1 MLGLKQL
8 ASDPS
13 VLGLTRVLSSSIS
26 ELLFAALAPGPF
38 RSWFWVTN
46 SVASGTSCVGLDDLA
61 GREGPFHLGFVN
73 VLLQPI
79 FTGLVFVVGTD
90 NVASAFVGNGPAP
103 AARSRPHRILAVEPM
118 ADHDRPSSLL
128 PHGFVSDVS
137 LRAAFRWTKNCVFK
151 TRITLGSL
159 GLSPRSRSCM

>member
-1 MLGLKQL
+1 MCCRRRFLNCFLQL
-8 ASDPS
+8 LHRPIPLL
-13 VLGLTRVLSSSIS
+13 VLGYK
-26 ELLFAALAPGPF
+26 F
-38 RSWFWVTN
+38 RRIRDIVCWM
-46 SVASGTSCVGLDDLA
+46 DDLA

-79 FTGLVFVVGTD
+79 FTRLVFVVGTD
-90 NVASAFVGNGPAP
+90 NVASAFVGNGRAP

-118 ADHDRPSSLL
+118 ADHDQPSSLL

-159 GLSPRSRSCM
+159 GLSPHSRSCM